1 MLILGAATVFFI
13 IRYRDNKPI
22 IKIIKI
28 EPKLPP
34 HQAAMKKIEEIKADK
49 QVRREDPKLYYTE
62 LTEVLRTYIKDR
74 FGFNALEMTSSEII
88 EHLLEV
94 KDQQSISDLK
104 TLFMTSRSCKIC

>member
-1 MLILGAATVFFI
+1 MPITWNDLAPLVYSALAMLILGAAAVFFI

-49 QVRREDPKLYYTE
+49 QVRREDPKAYYTE
-62 LTEVLRTYIKDR
+62 LTEVLRTYIKI
-74 FGFNALEMTSSEII
+74 ALDSMRW
-88 EHLLEV
+88 
-94 KDQQSISDLK
+94 K
-104 TLFMTSRSCKIC
+104 